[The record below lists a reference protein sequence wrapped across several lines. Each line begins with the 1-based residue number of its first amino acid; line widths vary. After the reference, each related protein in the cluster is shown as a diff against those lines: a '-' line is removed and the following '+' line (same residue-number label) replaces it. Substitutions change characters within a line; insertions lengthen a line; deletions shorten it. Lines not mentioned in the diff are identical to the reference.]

1 MKNLPLVLSAMI
13 VGITLFQSVLVA
25 PAINKLINVEYASV
39 LLRYIWPK
47 FFVITAVISF
57 ISFVILIINSNQ
69 NLFKYISFISFVLM
83 LICYFIT
90 PIINEAKDTLNN
102 QLWTVLH
109 LSTIILT
116 FITLIINTLTIVYW
130 KSVNYWQGK
139 LKWRR
144 WDSNPRPLDCQS
156 SALASWATSPNI

>member
-39 LLRYIWPK
+39 LLRNIWPK

-69 NLFKYISFISFVLM
+69 NLFKYISFVSFVLM

-130 KSVNYWQGK
+130 KSVN
-139 LKWRR
+139 
-144 WDSNPRPLDCQS
+144 
-156 SALASWATSPNI
+156 